1 MQVDGPV
8 ATGRG
13 VHPSCGSERGED
25 KDECGRQGLEDGVRQ
40 GRGAALGACG
50 RGESV
55 RRDYGCIRFRPDD
68 CHISLSF

>member
-25 KDECGRQGLEDGVRQ
+25 KDECGRQRMEDGVRQ
-40 GRGAALGACG
+40 ERVSSAQLW
-50 RGESV
+50 V
-55 RRDYGCIRFRPDD
+55 RPFPSG
-68 CHISLSF
+68 